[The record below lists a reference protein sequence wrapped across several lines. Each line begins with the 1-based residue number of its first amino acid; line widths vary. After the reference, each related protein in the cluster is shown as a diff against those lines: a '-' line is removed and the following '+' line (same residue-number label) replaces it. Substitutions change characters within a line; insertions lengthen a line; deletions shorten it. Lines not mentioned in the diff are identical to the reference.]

1 MGLTEKQREMRL
13 NDQIYG
19 TNGDSRVNGDL
30 GDERRK
36 AEKKIEDWEHQIR
49 ENLQRMEAK
58 RKNWESEND
67 RLTRRVLFIV
77 LGLVAAVMVVYWYWG

>member
-1 MGLTEKQREMRL
+1 MTL

-36 AEKKIEDWEHQIR
+36 AEKKIEVWEHQIR

-58 RKNWESEND
+58 RKDWESEND
-67 RLTRRVLFIV
+67 RLSRRVLFIV
-77 LGLVAAVMVVYWYWG
+77 LGLVVAAMLAYWYWA

>member
-1 MGLTEKQREMRL
+1 MTL

-19 TNGDSRVNGDL
+19 TNGNSRGNGDL

-36 AEKKIEDWEHQIR
+36 AEKKIKDWEYQIR

-58 RKNWESEND
+58 RKDWEAENA
-67 RLTRRVLFIV
+67 RLSRRVLFAV
-77 LGLVAAVMVVYWYWG
+77 LGLVVAAMLAYWYWA

>member
-1 MGLTEKQREMRL
+1 MTL

-19 TNGDSRVNGDL
+19 TNGDSRVYRDL

-36 AEKKIEDWEHQIR
+36 AEKKIEDLEHQIR

-58 RKNWESEND
+58 GKEWEAENA
-67 RLTRRVLFIV
+67 RLSRQVLFIV
-77 LGLVAAVMVVYWYWG
+77 LGLVVAAMLAYWYWA

>member
-1 MGLTEKQREMRL
+1 MTL

-30 GDERRK
+30 GDEIRK
-36 AEKKIEDWEHQIR
+36 AKKKIEDLEHQIR

-58 RKNWESEND
+58 GKEWEAENA
-67 RLTRRVLFIV
+67 RLSRQVLLVV
-77 LGLVAAVMVVYWYWG
+77 LGLVVVAEVAWWYWA

>member
-1 MGLTEKQREMRL
+1 MTL

-36 AEKKIEDWEHQIR
+36 AKKKIEDLEHQIR

-58 RKNWESEND
+58 GKEWEAEND
-67 RLTRRVLFIV
+67 RL
-77 LGLVAAVMVVYWYWG
+77 

>member
-1 MGLTEKQREMRL
+1 MTL

-36 AEKKIEDWEHQIR
+36 AKKKIEDLEHQIR

-58 RKNWESEND
+58 RKEWEAENA
-67 RLTRRVLFIV
+67 RLSRQVLFIV
-77 LGLVAAVMVVYWYWG
+77 LGLVAAVMVVYWYWA